1 MSTDE
6 GAEKSATVSRGRS
19 QGRETLNRVAILG
32 LGLMGG
38 SLALALRRAG
48 VATEIVG
55 CGRQVLID
63 RAHEMGAIDSG
74 STDACETVAGSDYV
88 VLCTP
93 VETSIALMKQIAPHL
108 ASGAVITD
116 VGSTKQSFADAAC
129 ELFGAQAKERVL
141 PGHPLAGRE
150 LSGLEHATADLYD
163 GCVWVLTPLPSC
175 AKAHPGTPISGAP
188 GTPEAPATGHANL
201 TSAQHALRL
210 ALEAIGARVVLTS
223 AAEHDRVLAYTSHLP
238 QMLST
243 ALALTLAENF
253 AADDPALEIHGGG
266 LRTMLRLAGS
276 EPKMWEQIAA
286 SNRENIAEALE
297 RMESALRQLRE
308 KLGQPDFRAKFER
321 AREFAK
327 FLKG

>member
-1 MSTDE
+1 M
-6 GAEKSATVSRGRS
+6 
-19 QGRETLNRVAILG
+19 LNRVAIIG

-38 SLALALRRAG
+38 SLALALRRARVTG
-48 VATEIVG
+48 ERLARKPVAAEIVG

-63 RAHEMGAIDSG
+63 RAREMGAIDSG
-74 STDACETVAGSDYV
+74 STDACEAVAGSDYV

-108 ASGAVITD
+108 GPQTVITD
-116 VGSTKQSFADAAC
+116 VGSTKQSFAAAAC
-129 ELFGAQAKERVL
+129 ELFGVQAAERVL

-163 GCVWVLTPLPSC
+163 GCVWVLTPLSPGANVHPSTRV
-175 AKAHPGTPISGAP
+175 PGT
-188 GTPEAPATGHANL
+188 TPEAAPAHAEL
-201 TSAQHALRL
+201 TAAQRALRA

-223 AAEHDRVLAYTSHLP
+223 PAEHDRVLAYTSHLP

-243 ALALTLAENF
+243 ALSLALAENF
-253 AADDPALEIHGGG
+253 AAGDPALEIHGGG

-297 RMESALRQLRE
+297 SLESALRHLRE
-308 KLGQPDFRAKFER
+308 RLGEAEFRAKFEQ

>member
-1 MSTDE
+1 MSTDDSTE
-6 GAEKSATVSRGRS
+6 ESANLSGNRAKDGAPLLPSSGRS
-19 QGRETLNRVAILG
+19 GLVLLRRVAIIG

-48 VATEIVG
+48 VAAKTVG

-63 RAHEMGAIDSG
+63 RARGMGALDSG
-74 STDACETVAGSDYV
+74 STDPCEAVAGSDYV

-108 ASGAVITD
+108 APGAVITD
-116 VGSTKQSFADAAC
+116 VGSTKQSFANAAC
-129 ELFGAQAKERVL
+129 ELFGTEAAERVL
-141 PGHPLAGRE
+141 PGHPIAGRE

-163 GCVWVLTPLPSC
+163 GCVWVLTPLSQCMKGKRAASDPMDL
-175 AKAHPGTPISGAP
+175 P
-188 GTPEAPATGHANL
+188 PA
-201 TSAQHALRL
+201 QQALRS

-253 AADDPALEIHGGG
+253 EAGDPALEIHGGG

-286 SNRENIAEALE
+286 SNRDNIAQALE
-297 RMESALRQLRE
+297 QMESTLRQLRE
-308 KLGQPDFRAKFER
+308 SLGEAEFRAKFEQ
-321 AREFAK
+321 ARDFAK
-327 FLKG
+327 FMKG

>member
-1 MSTDE
+1 VSQAP
-6 GAEKSATVSRGRS
+6 GAAAERPLLT
-19 QGRETLNRVAILG
+19 RVAVIG

-48 VATEIVG
+48 AAEHIVG

-63 RAHEMGAIDSG
+63 RAREIGAIDSG
-74 STDACETVAGSDYV
+74 STDATEAVSGCDYV

-93 VETSIALMKQIAPHL
+93 VENSIALMTQIAPRL
-108 ASGAVITD
+108 RADTLITD
-116 VGSTKQSFADAAC
+116 VGSTKETFANAAR
-129 ELFGAQAKERVL
+129 ELFGRDAAARVL

-150 LSGLEHATADLYD
+150 LSGLEHATDDLYQ
-163 GCVWVLTPLPSC
+163 GCVWVLTPL
-175 AKAHPGTPISGAP
+175 AEHR
-188 GTPEAPATGHANL
+188 EL
-201 TSAQHALRL
+201 TASQKSLAAALDT
-210 ALEAIGARVVLTS
+210 IGARVVFSTP
-223 AAEHDRVLAYTSHLP
+223 AEHDRVLAYTSHLP

-253 AADDPALEIHGGG
+253 APGAPGLQIHGSG

-286 SNRENIAEALE
+286 SNRENIAEALDS
-297 RMESALRQLRE
+297 MEATVRELRE
-308 KLGQPDFRAKFER
+308 SLGSPEFRARFEQ

-327 FLKG
+327 FLKS